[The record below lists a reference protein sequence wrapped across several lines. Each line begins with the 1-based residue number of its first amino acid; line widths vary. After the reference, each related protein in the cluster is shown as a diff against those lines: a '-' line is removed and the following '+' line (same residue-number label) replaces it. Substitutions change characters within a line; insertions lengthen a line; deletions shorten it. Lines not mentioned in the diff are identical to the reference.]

1 MLNRFAD
8 FNTIRREDTS
18 MLEEGFRLLFTGT
31 TGIHADCAARKKLVF
46 YKLLFPLKI
55 KLIY

>member
-31 TGIHADCAARKKLVF
+31 TGIHADCAAGKN
-46 YKLLFPLKI
+46 
-55 KLIY
+55 